1 MNIMII
7 APHPDDAELSI
18 GGTII
23 TMALKGHN
31 VYLLNLTNGE
41 PTPRGSVETRL
52 KEAKNADK
60 ILKVKK
66 RIILDFPNRYLLD
79 KIEYREKTAEYIR
92 KFKPNILFV
101 PYHQDAHPDH
111 ISASAIAVA
120 ARFYAKFTKSNIKG
134 EPFYPYKII
143 FYFAT
148 HMKLNIN
155 PSFVLPVSKDVF
167 TKKLSAIKAYKS
179 QFSYGDSKKTP
190 EYVESIGR
198 YFGAL
203 INADYGEP
211 FYTPE
216 VLGIKDIGC
225 LV

>member
-18 GGTII
+18 GGSII
-23 TMALKGHN
+23 TMALKGYN

-41 PTPRGSVETRL
+41 PTPRGSVKTRL
-52 KEAKNADK
+52 KEAGNADR
-60 ILKVKK
+60 ILKIKK
-66 RIILDFPNRYLLD
+66 RIILDFPNRYLQD

-92 KFKPNILFV
+92 KFRPDILFV
-101 PYHQDAHPDH
+101 PFHQDAHPDH
-111 ISASAIAVA
+111 ISASAIGIA

-134 EPFYPYKII
+134 EPFYPPKMF

-155 PSFVLPVSKDVF
+155 PSFILPVSKKVF
-167 TKKLSAIKAYKS
+167 GKKMEAINMYKS
-179 QFSYGDSKKTP
+179 QFSYGENKKVP

-198 YFGAL
+198 YFGAS
-203 INADYGEP
+203 IDADYGEP
-211 FYTPE
+211 FFTPE
-216 VLGIKDIGC
+216 MLGIKDLSC

>member
-18 GGTII
+18 GGSII
-23 TMALKGHN
+23 TMALKGYN

-41 PTPRGSVETRL
+41 PTPKGSVKTRL
-52 KEAKNADK
+52 REAENADR
-60 ILKVKK
+60 ILKIKK
-66 RIILDFPNRYLLD
+66 RIILDFPNRYLQD
-79 KIEYREKTAEYIR
+79 KIEYREKIAEYIR
-92 KFKPNILFV
+92 KFRPDILFV
-101 PYHQDAHPDH
+101 PFHQDAHPDH
-111 ISASAIAVA
+111 ISASAIGIA

-134 EPFYPYKII
+134 EPFYPPKMI

-155 PSFVLPVSKDVF
+155 PSFILPVSKKVF
-167 TKKLSAIKAYKS
+167 GKKMEAINMYKS
-179 QFSYGDSKKTP
+179 QFSYRESKKVP
-190 EYVESIGR
+190 EYVEATGR
-198 YFGAL
+198 YFGL
-203 INADYGEP
+203 SINADYGEP

-216 VLGIKDIGC
+216 ILGIKDLNC